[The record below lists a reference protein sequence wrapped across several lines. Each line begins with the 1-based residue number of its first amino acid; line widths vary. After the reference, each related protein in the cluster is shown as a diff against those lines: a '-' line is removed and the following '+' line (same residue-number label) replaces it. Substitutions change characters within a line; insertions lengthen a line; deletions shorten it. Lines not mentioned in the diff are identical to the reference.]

1 MHLKQTSRMEI
12 MSKLKI
18 PPFLEIWFLWA
29 KWIYDWLLQLSDYS
43 QLFCF
48 LCLITTLQNNWWKIK
63 ELVPPHLRKLQRFIL
78 WCFRRLRKMI
88 HDDLK
93 IDNFLGARLLLSS
106 SYLICLFVFF
116 YPFLQR
122 FRMPSNRSN
131 KQKHILQAVVTLA
144 RKLEPKRII
153 INTKA

>member
-1 MHLKQTSRMEI
+1 
-12 MSKLKI
+12 
-18 PPFLEIWFLWA
+18 
-29 KWIYDWLLQLSDYS
+29 
-43 QLFCF
+43 
-48 LCLITTLQNNWWKIK
+48 
-63 ELVPPHLRKLQRFIL
+63 
-78 WCFRRLRKMI
+78 MI

-131 KQKHILQAVVTLA
+131 KQKIILQAVVTLA

-153 INTKA
+153 INSKA